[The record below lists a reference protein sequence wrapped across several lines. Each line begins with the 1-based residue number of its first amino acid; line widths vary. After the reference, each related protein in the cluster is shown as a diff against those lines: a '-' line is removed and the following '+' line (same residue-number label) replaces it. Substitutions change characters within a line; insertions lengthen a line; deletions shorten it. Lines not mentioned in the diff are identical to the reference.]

1 METEIEFLDKK
12 IKEVTL
18 GETWFPL
25 TFHREMIGIQP
36 PQGNLCI
43 IYTIHSGS
51 TMSRNTQNSHKRYAR
66 EIKDIHHSVY
76 TLMHKPIFLI
86 NFEKRK
92 TLPPYDDPLVIMV
105 KVTHWEMHKV
115 LVDNGNSL
123 EFLYFLALLN
133 MGIDPKEII

>member
-1 METEIEFLDKK
+1 
-12 IKEVTL
+12 
-18 GETWFPL
+18 
-25 TFHREMIGIQP
+25 
-36 PQGNLCI
+36 
-43 IYTIHSGS
+43 
-51 TMSRNTQNSHKRYAR
+51 
-66 EIKDIHHSVY
+66 
-76 TLMHKPIFLI
+76 MHKPIFLI